1 MGRVPL
7 VDKNELP
14 DKYDILSEVSE
25 SLHEDM
31 DAEWWQNQATLR
43 TYGNNIELGKTH
55 VATNVSLWTKNGLT
69 PEETEYVILSVAKSL
84 RSKYIWHDHVIAAF
98 ERSNMTAEQL
108 LALAKDKTDKLA
120 EEHQTLINYTQEFV
134 ENEGDVSN
142 KSYDKLSNFYN
153 NEQIVGATLTAAY
166 YIFIE
171 FTARALQIPF
181 DKKFMGWELENYE
194 NI

>member
-7 VDKNELP
+7 VNKNELP
-14 DKYDILSEVSE
+14 DEYKILNEESG

-43 TYGNNIELGKTH
+43 TYGNNVELGKTH

-98 ERSNMTAEQL
+98 ERSNMTAKQL
-108 LALAKDKTDKLA
+108 VALAKDETNKLA
-120 EEHQTLINYTQEFV
+120 DEHQSLISYTQEFV
-134 ENEGDVSN
+134 EKDGDVSN
-142 KSYDKLSNFYN
+142 KLYNELSNFYN
-153 NEQIVGATLTAAY
+153 NEQVVGITMTAAY
-166 YIFIE
+166 YMFIE

-181 DKKFMGWELENYE
+181 NKDFIGWELENYE
-194 NI
+194 EI